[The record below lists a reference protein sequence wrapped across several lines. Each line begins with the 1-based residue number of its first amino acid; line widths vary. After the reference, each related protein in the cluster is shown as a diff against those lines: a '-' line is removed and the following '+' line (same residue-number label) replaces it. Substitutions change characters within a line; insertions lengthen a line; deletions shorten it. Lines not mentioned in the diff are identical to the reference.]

1 MALAI
6 LRRDGLPTALGPAD
20 TLVCRGGLAVEGG
33 AGGTDQRSR
42 GGGGS
47 APCSH
52 GRVGRSLSGCPAVGR
67 RRVVVSTV
75 SCSRPLGSKE
85 APGRAVKRKATATA
99 VQRGAILLSKDL
111 LHIRGFTVV
120 TLLWLRRNGLVG
132 VCPSPPR
139 PPKSELK

>member
-1 MALAI
+1 ME
-6 LRRDGLPTALGPAD
+6 R
-20 TLVCRGGLAVEGG
+20 G

-52 GRVGRSLSGCPAVGR
+52 GRVGRSLSG
-67 RRVVVSTV
+67 VVPTA